1 MSSVESPN
9 TDEVF
14 GHAPSP
20 AEVAAS
26 PAGDVTGEE
35 TVEANGR
42 PGGEKLKKVVSI
54 QDQSSR
60 LPPKKLLVITL
71 SLIFAIFLS
80 SFEQVSVSTTL
91 PGVARDF
98 GTSTAISWV
107 GTAFLIAKYSSSSP
121 FSEECR

>member
-1 MSSVESPN
+1 MSELRD
-9 TDEVF
+9 TAQEEV
-14 GHAPSP
+14 GLASP

-26 PAGDVTGEE
+26 PAGDVSATEKKEE
-35 TVEANGR
+35 KADAPT
-42 PGGEKLKKVVSI
+42 LKRVVSI

-60 LPPKKLLVITL
+60 LPPKKLAVITL

-91 PGVARDF
+91 PGVAKDF

-107 GTAFLIAKYSSSSP
+107 GTAFLIAKFPSLG
-121 FSEECR
+121 ECG